1 MKHVLILFAVMMVLV
16 PTVYAEDD
24 KWIDGIKFRY
34 GRIYYGQAL
43 LIDFPSDNDKAIAA
57 SDQQINEA
65 NTTKF
70 PIVITFPETLMTSW
84 SFRGFY
90 SEFIPQT
97 KTLNIPPSQT
107 PSYFMG
113 GFSPDGSDGSGPI
126 YYEILEADRLN
137 KEFFYL
143 RNIEEHRNYLLTN
156 FLPKYLS
163 DSEISSIPENW
174 AMSFDQTFNTITLG
188 YYIGVFIPL
197 GDKHRIFKYTY
208 GLGVGRS
215 DKKIIINLCDS
226 YTVTL
231 NYNEENKLES
241 PHEGKC
247 NDSRELV
254 NLSFVKVHYSLQTEI
269 TLWERISEDS
279 ILTLLTISAVTSSNK
294 IYGLFPLHLGHNVKT
309 LDNKVVSFESY
320 TTSLEFISYTYRF

>member
-1 MKHVLILFAVMMVLV
+1 MKYILVLFALMMVLV
-16 PTVYAEDD
+16 PTGYAEDD

-34 GRIYYGQAL
+34 GRIYNGQAL
-43 LIDFPSDNDKAIAA
+43 LIDFPSDNSRQIVA
-57 SDQQINEA
+57 SDQQINET

-97 KTLNIPPSQT
+97 KTLNIPPSQA

-113 GFSPDGSDGSGPI
+113 GFSLDGSDGSGPI
-126 YYEILEADRLN
+126 YDEILEADRLN

-174 AMSFDQTFNTITLG
+174 AMSFDHTFNTITLG
-188 YYIGVFIPL
+188 YYFGVFIPL

-231 NYNEENKLES
+231 NYDEENKLET

-247 NDSRELV
+247 NDSRGLV
-254 NLSFVKVHYSLQTEI
+254 NLSFVKVHYSVQTEI

-279 ILTLLTISAVTSSNK
+279 FLTLLTISGVTSSNK
-294 IYGLFPLHLGHNVKT
+294 ISGLFPLHLGHNVKT
-309 LDNKVVSFESY
+309 LDNKVVSFESF